1 MAQTATSILDLLR
14 EAWTSSRIV
23 KQFEDGNGPLAR
35 IQKVKGTMIGAQA
48 QVPLHTTRNF
58 AGFTTVG
65 ASGGDL
71 NAAGAQGVDQAV
83 YTLAYQWLTVELD
96 TSALLQAQTDA
107 QSIMAAKDLEIEGGL
122 ENIRHQCVRQ
132 LMTAGDSVVAAC
144 DTGGPSTTVELLGS
158 PSGTAYGYDALVR
171 GWFGVGS
178 VVDIGDYTS
187 NSDSV
192 VGGATISAYDI
203 SDPANPSIT
212 IDSSVSTTSGTDF
225 VTVANP
231 NSGTAVNPE
240 INGLRN
246 MISTTS
252 ALGSLDPQNA
262 GEEFWSS
269 AEVDTSTTVFSLD
282 LALSLSRFVRQFG
295 GKPET
300 DVWTGLKQ
308 MANFYSLLQNQV
320 RFTGDTELEAGSM
333 QTVRWNGM
341 KVDAFPDVLD
351 SDWYAFT
358 LSDLCRITGASDG
371 PKWASEIEGGGNGQ
385 LRWNQ
390 NTTKFRDAVVYPIQ
404 VGMQRRNTSAAATGL
419 TA

>member
-1 MAQTATSILDLLR
+1 MAQTATSLLDLLR
-14 EAWTSSRIV
+14 EAWTSNRIV

-35 IQKVKGTMIGAQA
+35 IQKVKGTMIGKQA

-83 YTLAYQWLTVELD
+83 YTMAYQWLTVELD
-96 TSALLQAQTDA
+96 ASALLQAQNDS
-107 QSIMAAKDLEIEGGL
+107 QSIIAGKDLEIEGGL

-132 LMTAGDSVVAAC
+132 LMTGGDSIVAQCAAS
-144 DTGGPSTTVELLGS
+144 GGAVNDIPLVGS
-158 PSGTAYGYDALVR
+158 PSGSAYGYDALVR

-178 VVDIGDYTS
+178 VVDIGTTADT
-187 NSDSV
+187 D
-192 VGGATISAYDI
+192 TIASAVNVTGYDI
-203 SDPANPSIT
+203 SDPTAPTVTVDGSAVT
-212 IDSSVSTTSGTDF
+212 TTTSHAIY
-225 VTVANP
+225 VTNP
-231 NSGTAVNPE
+231 NSATAANPE

-246 MISTTS
+246 MVAESG
-252 ALGSLDPQNA
+252 ALGSLNPANA
-262 GEEFWSS
+262 GEEFW
-269 AEVDTSTTVFSLD
+269 AAAQQDTTTTVFSLD
-282 LALSLSRFVRQFG
+282 MALNLSRFVRQFG
-295 GKPET
+295 GNPET

-320 RFTGDTELEAGSM
+320 RFASDTATEAGSM

-341 KVDAFPDVLD
+341 KVDSFPDVLD
-351 SDWYAFT
+351 SDWYALT
-358 LSDLCRITGASDG
+358 LSDFCRITGSDQG
-371 PKWASEIEGGGNGQ
+371 PTWASALEGGGNGQ

-404 VGMQRRNTSAAATGL
+404 VGLQRRNTQAAATGL